1 MRRVASVRM
10 GFSVAKLLE
19 TVYQESIEKVDAQN
33 GVLYGV
39 KLLGENSRN
48 KRRYSKEA
56 MKRAVSKYDEVNSY
70 VDHPDRERLSEDRK
84 FQAWSGVFRS
94 PRYVEGKG
102 IFADLHL
109 RQKGAYFEG
118 IIEAAQKFPTALG
131 FSHIAEGEST
141 LDGETEIIES
151 IREVFSVDLVM
162 DPATTAGIFES
173 RQHDHLREA
182 VEALPEYEGREL
194 LVEILDNSYMRDG
207 MGFGADKPTDP
218 VGQLTAL
225 VGQLTAA
232 LADALKSIAKA
243 NSSASKPAPTPPGN
257 PNQPPGNP
265 SSPGKEAD
273 PFEDQPAEEE
283 EDMSDDDKQKLANY
297 ESLERTNRE
306 LQAKNLLLESGR
318 QATTV
323 RVKALA
329 NCESEGERT
338 ELLESWPKTETTSR
352 PARSPALVESEEE
365 DFPRNNTEKF
375 ASLLR

>member
-1 MRRVASVRM
+1 M
-10 GFSVAKLLE
+10 KLLE
-19 TVYQESIEKVDAQN
+19 TVYQESIERVDAQN

-84 FQAWSGVFRS
+84 FNQWSGVFRN

-109 RQKGAYFEG
+109 RQKGTYFEG
-118 IIEAAQKFPTALG
+118 ILEAAQKFPTALG
-131 FSHIAEGEST
+131 FSHVAEGESK

-173 RQHDHLREA
+173 YQHHSLREA
-182 VEALPEYEGREL
+182 VDALPEYEGREL
-194 LVEILDNSYMRDG
+194 LIEILDNSYMRDG
-207 MGFGADKPTDP
+207 MGFGKDQPTDP

-243 NSSASKPAPTPPGN
+243 NSSASAAKAAPPAGN
-257 PNQPPGNP
+257 PNQPPGTPPN
-265 SSPGKEAD
+265 KEAGGN
-273 PFEDQPAEEE
+273 PFEDKPAEGE
-283 EDMSDDDKQKLANY
+283 EDEMSDEDKDKIAAF
-297 ESLERTNRE
+297 ESKQRELERQNAE

-329 NCESEGERT
+329 NCETDEERN
-338 ELLESWPKTETTSR
+338 ELLESWPKIEQANR
-352 PARSPALVESEEE
+352 PARSPALLESDEES
-365 DFPRNNTEKF
+365 FPQDNLEKF
-375 ASLLR
+375 AAMLR